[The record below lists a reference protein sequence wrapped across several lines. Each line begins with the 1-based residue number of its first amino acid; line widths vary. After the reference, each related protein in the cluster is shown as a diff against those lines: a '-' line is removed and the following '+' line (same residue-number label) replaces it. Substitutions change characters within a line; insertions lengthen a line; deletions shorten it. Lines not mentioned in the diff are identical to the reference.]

1 MTHNTMARSAGA
13 VARRL
18 EKTLQA
24 YNPQDGECV
33 SLSVMKDALPGHRWD
48 LYLLGLNAN
57 NKAGSVMRTMPLIGR
72 TQHRNRVVV
81 LVSSLREWLMHYNP
95 GKPETVEGMI
105 KDLRQAER
113 QYRARLEQLRA
124 EMALKEGT
132 APGRKPRPKPAK
144 QVKPPKFQNT
154 ELMGVWR

>member
-1 MTHNTMARSAGA
+1 MTHNTMARNAGA

-24 YNPQDGECV
+24 YKPQDGECV
-33 SLSVMKDALPGHRWD
+33 SLPVMNNALPGHRWD

-57 NKAGSVMRTMPLIGR
+57 NKAGTVMRTMPLVGR
-72 TQHRNRVVV
+72 TQQRNRVVV
-81 LVSSLREWLMHYNP
+81 LVSSLREWLTHYNP
-95 GKPETVEGMI
+95 SKPETVEGMI
-105 KDLRQAER
+105 EDLRQAER
-113 QYRARLEQLRA
+113 QYRAGLEQLRA
-124 EMALKEGT
+124 ETALKEGA
-132 APGRKPRPKPAK
+132 APGRKPKPKPAK